1 MGKLQTHNVAKD
13 AEVLQLVSFYE
24 QTKFDHVTKL
34 RAKFESQGLITIAN
48 EL

>member
-34 RAKFESQGLITIAN
+34 RLSSSHKG
-48 EL
+48 